1 MSLAFPAIGAQ
12 IVRKRLIREWFRGIY
27 RLWKIAQ
34 DRRIR
39 RHSKGMGRVDSAWRR
54 HP

>member
-1 MSLAFPAIGAQ
+1 MTLDSPHRQ
-12 IVRKRLIREWFRGIY
+12 IASAETTDPEWIRGIH